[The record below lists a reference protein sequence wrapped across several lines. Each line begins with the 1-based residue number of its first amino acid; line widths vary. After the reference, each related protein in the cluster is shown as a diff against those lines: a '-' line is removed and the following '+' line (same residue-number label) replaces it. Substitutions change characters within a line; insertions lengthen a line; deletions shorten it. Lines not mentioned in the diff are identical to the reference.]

1 MARIELLDDR
11 FVVRSEGF
19 RRLLTV
25 VGTVAVRYEAVA
37 SVAVGLDAVPGWW
50 VWKVGYNPALG
61 SRRAGIFWWRGRKWF
76 MDVSD
81 VARTLVVDVKP
92 GGAGGYGAVAVT
104 VDDPEALAAELRSRA
119 GL

>member
-37 SVAVGLDAVPGWW
+37 SVQVGMDALPGWSS
-50 VWKVGYNPALG
+50 WKVGYNPAFG

-81 VARTLVVDVKP
+81 VGAHGRRRRQARRGRRVR
-92 GGAGGYGAVAVT
+92 GGRGHGRQ
-104 VDDPEALAAELRSRA
+104 P
-119 GL
+119 